1 MTKSMTGYG
10 RSEQFIGERKIAFEI
25 RSVNHRYI
33 DLNFRIPR
41 AYSFLEEYIRA
52 VIPNYVLRGKVDIFV
67 NIENFGETS
76 KTVRIDDGLAKGYVD
91 AVRYLSE
98 SYGLE
103 YDLKST
109 ALAKMTDV
117 LTVEKNP
124 EDKQEV
130 WDAVQ
135 PVLEEACRD
144 FVAMR
149 QREGER
155 IAKNLLQRKEYL
167 LTLVEKIEEQMPKI
181 LENYKQRLQTKV
193 RDLLENNTVDEN
205 RLMTEVAI
213 FADKVATDEE
223 IVRLKSHFVEFETIL
238 NADSASGRKL
248 DFLIQE
254 MNREINTIGSKAND
268 LEVTKLVVEVK
279 SEIEKLREQIQN
291 IE

>member
-41 AYSFLEEYIRA
+41 AYSFLEEYIRG

-98 SYGLE
+98 TYGVE

-109 ALAKMTDV
+109 DLAKMNDV

-167 LTLVEKIEEQMPKI
+167 LTLVERIEEQMPKI

-268 LEVTKLVVEVK
+268 LEVAKLVVEVK